1 VTATGRTDERT
12 EAGPGGGDTARGRGD
27 ARGDDARDRSSR
39 ATAAVV
45 GGLTAVVTLPLV
57 IALASLHSPRWY
69 PLLDLAMTELR
80 VRDVGTRHTPL
91 VGLVGRLSSDG
102 NQGSHPGPISFWAL
116 APVYRLLGGSAWSL
130 LVGVVVLNTTAVAL
144 TLWIAVRQGGRALA
158 LAVAAGLAVLFHLYG
173 TQVLTEP
180 WNPYM
185 PVMWWPLTLMA
196 LWAVLCDDLAMMP
209 VAVFAAS
216 FCMQTHISYLG
227 LVGGFGAVVVVWVT
241 LRGYRL
247 RADRPALRRL
257 LRWSAIALGLAVV
270 LWLPPLIDQVTGT
283 PGNAGI
289 VLDHFRHPDEDP
301 IGIGRGGELF
311 AVHLNPWRLVAGQQ
325 GISGSV
331 VPGLALVATWVAAAV
346 VAWRLP
352 GDDDSPQRRLLVRLH
367 AVIAVALV
375 LGFVSSTRILGF
387 VWHYLVLWAWSVNM
401 LIVLAVAWTA
411 LAAVAARATEP
422 PRPRAARAGLALL
435 GLVLVAWTAMF
446 AVDAADAEPTQA
458 NYSAMVGEFTTAVT
472 EAIDAGAVEGGGPD
486 GRYVIT
492 WTDGVNLGSTGF
504 GLLDEMERLGYDVG
518 VIRVHGPGARPHRV
532 MPGDEATAEIHIS
545 LGPDIPVWDAKPEA
559 ERVALVD
566 LRSDED
572 VAAYDR
578 ARAEAIALLERDGH
592 DAMVPLVDRAPFQLY
607 FDEELADDTRA
618 AIKVINDIGQP
629 AAVYV
634 GPVTL
639 AR

>member
-1 VTATGRTDERT
+1 MTATGRTDERT
-12 EAGPGGGDTARGRGD
+12 EPGAVPSATAGCSDAAGGEGGARSR
-27 ARGDDARDRSSR
+27 R

-45 GGLTAVVTLPLV
+45 AGLTAVVALPLV
-57 IALASLHSPRWY
+57 IALAALHSPRWY

-91 VGLVGRLSSDG
+91 VGLVGRLSSNG

-185 PVMWWPLTLMA
+185 PVMWWPLTLVA

-227 LVGGFGAVVVVWVT
+227 LVGGFGVVAAVWVA
-241 LRGYRL
+241 LRAFRL
-247 RADRPALRRL
+247 RDDRPALRRL

-270 LWLPPLIDQVTGT
+270 LWLPPLIDQITGS
-283 PGNAGI
+283 PGNASI

-301 IGIGRGGELF
+301 IGAGRGGELF

-331 VPGLALVATWVAAAV
+331 LPAVALVAAWAVAAV

-352 GDDDSPQRRLLVRLH
+352 GGDAAPQRRLLVRLH

-375 LGFVSSTRILGF
+375 LGLVSSTRILGF
-387 VWHYLVLWAWSVNM
+387 VWHYLTLWAWSVNM
-401 LIVLAVAWTA
+401 LIVLAVGWTA
-411 LAAVAARATEP
+411 VAAVAARAP
-422 PRPRAARAGLALL
+422 GSSRPAAARTGL
-435 GLVLVAWTAMF
+435 GLVGVVLVAWTAMF
-446 AVDAADAEPTQA
+446 AVDAVDAEPTQA
-458 NYSAMVGEFTTAVT
+458 NYSAMVGEFTAAVT
-472 EAIDAGAVEGGGPD
+472 DAIDAGAVEGGGPD
-486 GRYVIT
+486 GRYLIT

-504 GLLDEMERLGYDVG
+504 GLLDEMERRGYDVG
-518 VIRVHGPGARPHRV
+518 IIGVHGPGARPHRV
-532 MPGDEATAEIHIS
+532 MPAGEATAEIHIS
-545 LGPDIPVWDAKPEA
+545 LGPDIPVWDARPEA
-559 ERVALVD
+559 ERILLVD
-566 LRSDED
+566 LRDDDD
-572 VAAYDR
+572 VAAYEE
-578 ARAEAIALLERDGH
+578 ARAEAVALLERDGQ
-592 DAMVPLVDRAPFQLY
+592 DELVPLVDRAPFQLY
-607 FDEELADDTRA
+607 FNDRLADDTRA
-618 AIKVINDIGQP
+618 AVKVINDIGQP
-629 AAVYV
+629 AAVYI
-634 GPVTL
+634 GPVSL
-639 AR
+639 PR

>member
-1 VTATGRTDERT
+1 MTATGRTDERT
-12 EAGPGGGDTARGRGD
+12 EPGAVPSATDGRGD
-27 ARGDDARDRSSR
+27 AAGGGGSTRSR
-39 ATAAVV
+39 ATTAAIV
-45 GGLTAVVTLPLV
+45 GGLTAVVALPLV
-57 IALASLHSPRWY
+57 IALAALHSPRWY

-91 VGLVGRLSSDG
+91 VGLVGRLSSNG

-185 PVMWWPLTLMA
+185 PVMWWPLTLVA

-227 LVGGFGAVVVVWVT
+227 LVGGFGVVAAVCVAV
-241 LRGYRL
+241 RAYRL
-247 RADRPALRRL
+247 RDDRPALRRL
-257 LRWSAIALGLAVV
+257 LRWSAIALGLGVV
-270 LWLPPLIDQVTGT
+270 LWLPPLIDQVTGS
-283 PGNAGI
+283 PGNASI

-301 IGIGRGGELF
+301 VGVGRGGELF

-331 VPGLALVATWVAAAV
+331 LPAVALVAAWAVAAV
-346 VAWRLP
+346 VARRLP
-352 GDDDSPQRRLLVRLH
+352 GGDAVPHRRLLVRLH

-375 LGFVSSTRILGF
+375 LGLISSTRILGF
-387 VWHYLVLWAWSVNM
+387 VWHYLTLWAWSVNM
-401 LIVLAVAWTA
+401 LIVLAVGWTA
-411 LAAVAARATEP
+411 VAAVAARP
-422 PRPRAARAGLALL
+422 PGSSRTAAARTGL
-435 GLVLVAWTAMF
+435 GLVGAVLVSWTAMF
-446 AVDAADAEPTQA
+446 AVDAVDAEPTQA
-458 NYSAMVGEFTTAVT
+458 NYSAMVGEFTAAVT

-486 GRYVIT
+486 GRYLIT

-504 GLLDEMERLGYDVG
+504 GLLDEMERRGYDVG
-518 VIRVHGPGARPHRV
+518 IIGVHGPGARPHRV
-532 MPGDEATAEIHIS
+532 MPAGEATAEIHIS
-545 LGPDIPVWDAKPEA
+545 LGPDIPVWDARPEA
-559 ERVALVD
+559 ERILLVD
-566 LRSDED
+566 LRDDDD
-572 VAAYDR
+572 VAAYER
-578 ARAEAIALLERDGH
+578 ARAEAIALLERDGQ
-592 DAMVPLVDRAPFQLY
+592 DELAPLVDRAPFQLY
-607 FDEELADDTRA
+607 FNDRLAEDTRA
-618 AIKVINDIGQP
+618 AVKVINDIGQP
-629 AAVYV
+629 AAVYI
-634 GPVTL
+634 GPVSL
-639 AR
+639 PR